1 MMSAKNSGVGQAGF
15 DLGLTPLATTP
26 QEDEE
31 TKRKRLQQQQ
41 LSRPNLPA
49 TNALFGEG
57 V

>member
-1 MMSAKNSGVGQAGF
+1 MMSAKNSGAGF